1 MALDS
6 WDRRLNAAAER
17 LVSPSIRRAAPDS
30 LPPGLHPDDVAA
42 AEALLRLASA
52 KRRFAA
58 TLLVRRVDDP
68 NEPYAQLRIEND
80 ESGPA
85 AYLVEDAGLATLDDP
100 VTQLP
105 GRALLL
111 DRIEQA
117 LATTAR
123 RGGNVAVLVVDI
135 DGFRLINDAF
145 GYAAGDEVLRWVA
158 TRLRATL
165 RPTDTIARAQSD
177 EFVVVAADV
186 VQPIDALHLG
196 DRLRAAISIEPG
208 EIPPIAGLTVSLG
221 VAVGSV
227 PMTPGELLSN
237 ADTALVAAK
246 ARGRDRCQ
254 LFDDALR
261 SRVERRITVDRQL
274 RRALDAD
281 QLDVHFQPIVTTA
294 TGRPVGVEALVR
306 ITAVDAVDVQP
317 IELIQ
322 AATDNGLLR
331 RVETAVLETACRH
344 MAEIDPGQH
353 ALSLSVNVTER
364 QFRDLQLPMTVNR
377 VLRESGLN
385 PQRLCI
391 EISEAAVSSDPDNA
405 RMVIARLRALGVR
418 VAVDEFRGNHA
429 ILRLL
434 PGLGIDRIKLDR
446 SVVEAIATNWGRALV
461 EASLHRASELGVDM
475 IAVGVERES
484 QLRALRELGCP
495 HVQGYYFGRPVA
507 AADLPNALAELGAPR
522 PLRNA

>member
-1 MALDS
+1 VDT
-6 WDRRLNAAAER
+6 WDRRLNAASER
-17 LVSPSIRRAAPDS
+17 MVNPTIRRAADPS
-30 LPPGLHPDDVAA
+30 TIPSGLHPDDVAA
-42 AEALLRLASA
+42 AEALLRLAVA
-52 KRRFAA
+52 RRKFAA
-58 TLLVRRVDDP
+58 TILVRRVD
-68 NEPYAQLRIEND
+68 NAEEPFAQLRIEGD
-80 ESGPA
+80 EHGPSV
-85 AYLVEDAGLATLDDP
+85 YLVEQAGLATLDDP

-105 GRALLL
+105 GRTLLL

-123 RGGNVAVLVVDI
+123 RGGNVAVLVIDI

-158 TRLRATL
+158 GRLRGAL

-177 EFVVVAADV
+177 EFVVVASDV
-186 VQPIDALHLG
+186 VQPIDALHIG

-221 VAVGSV
+221 VAVGAS
-227 PMTPGELLSN
+227 PTTSGEMLSN

-254 LFDDALR
+254 LFDAALR
-261 SRVERRITVDRQL
+261 SRVERRVIVDHQL
-274 RRALDAD
+274 RRALDAG

-294 TGRPVGVEALVR
+294 AGRPVGVEALVR

-317 IELIQ
+317 FELIQ

-331 RVETAVLETACRH
+331 RVETSVLESACRH
-344 MAEIDPGQH
+344 VAELDPGQH
-353 ALSLSVNVTER
+353 SLVLSVNVTER

-377 VLRESGLN
+377 VLRETGLS
-385 PQRLCI
+385 PQRLCV
-391 EISEAAVSSDPDNA
+391 EVAESAVSADPDTA

-418 VAVDEFRGNHA
+418 VAIDEFRGNHA

-446 SVVEAIATNWGRALV
+446 SVVEAIGTNWGRALV
-461 EASLHRASELGVDM
+461 DTSLRRAAELGVDV

-495 HVQGYYFGRPVA
+495 HVQGYLFGRPVA
-507 AADLPNALAELGAPR
+507 AADLPGALAELGAPR
-522 PLRNA
+522 PIRNT

>member
-1 MALDS
+1 VEP
-6 WDRRLNAAAER
+6 WDRRLNAASER
-17 LVSPSIRRAAPDS
+17 LVSPSIRRAVDASAIPA
-30 LPPGLHPDDVAA
+30 GLHPDDTAA
-42 AEALLRLASA
+42 AEALLRLAA
-52 KRRFAA
+52 TRRRFSA
-58 TLLVRRVDDP
+58 TMLVRRIDDP
-68 NEPYAQLRIEND
+68 NEPFAQLRIEAED
-80 ESGPA
+80 GVPSVL
-85 AYLVEDAGLATLDDP
+85 LVEPAGLMTLDDP

-105 GRALLL
+105 TRAMLL

-117 LATTAR
+117 LAVTER
-123 RGGNVAVLVVDI
+123 RGGNVAVIVVDI

-145 GYAAGDEVLRWVA
+145 GYAAGDEVLRWIA
-158 TRLRATL
+158 GRLRGAL

-177 EFVVVAADV
+177 EFVVVAPDV
-186 VQPIDALHLG
+186 GQPIDALHIG

-221 VAVGSV
+221 VAVGA
-227 PMTPGELLSN
+227 PPATAGELLSN
-237 ADTALVAAK
+237 ADTALDAAK

-254 LFDDALR
+254 LFDAALR
-261 SRVERRITVDRQL
+261 SRVERRVVVDRLL
-274 RRALDAD
+274 RRALDAG
-281 QLDVHFQPIVTTA
+281 QLDVHFQPVVTTA

-317 IELIQ
+317 HELIQ

-331 RVETAVLETACRH
+331 RVETTVLETACRH
-344 MAEIDPGQH
+344 MAELDPRQH
-353 ALSLSVNVTER
+353 ALVLSVNVTER
-364 QFRDLQLPMTVNR
+364 QFRDLQLPMTVSR
-377 VLRESGLN
+377 VLSETALS
-385 PQRLCI
+385 PQRLCV
-391 EISEAAVSSDPDNA
+391 EIAEAAVSSDPDTA

-446 SVVEAIATNWGRALV
+446 SVVEAISTNWGRALV
-461 EASLHRASELGVDM
+461 EASLRRASELGVDV

-495 HVQGYYFGRPVA
+495 HVQGYLFGRPVA
-507 AADLPNALAELGAPR
+507 AADLPAALADLGAPR
-522 PLRNA
+522 PVRNV

>member
-1 MALDS
+1 VNT

-17 LVSPSIRRAAPDS
+17 LVSPTIRRAADPS
-30 LPPGLHPDDVAA
+30 SIPSGLHPDDVAA
-42 AEALLRLASA
+42 AEALLRLAVG

-58 TLLVRRVDDP
+58 TILVRRVDDP
-68 NEPYAQLRIEND
+68 TEPFAQLRVEGD
-80 ESGPA
+80 EHGSSA
-85 AYLVEDAGLATLDDP
+85 FLVESAGLATLDDP

-123 RGGNVAVLVVDI
+123 RGGNVAVITIDI

-158 TRLRATL
+158 GRLRNAL

-177 EFVVVAADV
+177 EFVVVASDV
-186 VQPIDALHLG
+186 VQPIDALHIG
-196 DRLRAAISIEPG
+196 DRLRAAISLEPG

-221 VAVGSV
+221 VAVGA
-227 PMTPGELLSN
+227 TPATAGELLSN
-237 ADTALVAAK
+237 ADAALVAAK
-246 ARGRDRCQ
+246 TRGRDRCQ
-254 LFDDALR
+254 LFDAALR
-261 SRVERRITVDRQL
+261 SRVERRVIVDRQL
-274 RRALDAD
+274 RRALDAG

-294 TGRPVGVEALVR
+294 AGRPVGVEALVR
-306 ITAVDAVDVQP
+306 IIAVDAVDVQP
-317 IELIQ
+317 FELIQ

-331 RVETAVLETACRH
+331 RVETSVLESACRH
-344 MAEIDPGQH
+344 MAELEPGPTS
-353 ALSLSVNVTER
+353 LVLSVNVTER

-377 VLRESGLN
+377 VLRETGLT
-385 PQRLCI
+385 PQRLCV
-391 EISEAAVSSDPDNA
+391 EIAESAVSSDPDTA

-446 SVVEAIATNWGRALV
+446 SVVEAIGTNWGRALI
-461 EASLHRASELGVDM
+461 EASLRRASELGVDV

-495 HVQGYYFGRPVA
+495 HVQGYLFGRPVA
-507 AADLPNALAELGAPR
+507 AADLPAALADLGAPR
-522 PLRNA
+522 PARNI

>member
-1 MALDS
+1 M
-6 WDRRLNAAAER
+6 
-17 LVSPSIRRAAPDS
+17 VSPSVRRAADLAA

-42 AEALLRLASA
+42 AEALLRVATS
-52 KRRFAA
+52 KRRFA
-58 TLLVRRVDDP
+58 TTMLVRRIDHP
-68 NEPYAQLRIEND
+68 EEPFAQLRIEAD
-80 ESGPA
+80 DHGPA
-85 AYLVEDAGLATLDDP
+85 VYLVEQAGAATLDDP

-111 DRIEQA
+111 DRIDQA

-123 RGGNVAVLVVDI
+123 RGGHVAVIVVDI

-158 TRLRATL
+158 GRLRDAL

-177 EFVVVAADV
+177 EFVVVASDV
-186 VQPIDALHLG
+186 VQPIDALHIG

-208 EIPPIAGLTVSLG
+208 ETPPIAGLTVSLG
-221 VAVGSV
+221 VAVGSS
-227 PMTPGELLSN
+227 PATAHELLSN

-254 LFDDALR
+254 LFDAALK
-261 SRVERRITVDRQL
+261 SRVERRVVVDRQL
-274 RRALDAD
+274 RRALDAG

-294 TGRPVGVEALVR
+294 AGRPVGVEALVR

-317 IELIQ
+317 FELIQ
-322 AATDNGLLR
+322 AAIDNGLLR
-331 RVETAVLETACRH
+331 RVEQSVLETACRH
-344 MAEIDPGQH
+344 LAEIDTGQH
-353 ALSLSVNVTER
+353 ALMLSVNVTER

-377 VLRESGLN
+377 VLRDSGLS
-385 PQRLCI
+385 PQRLCL
-391 EISEAAVSSDPDNA
+391 EIAESAVSGDPDTA

-434 PGLGIDRIKLDR
+434 PGLGVDRIKLDR
-446 SVVEAIATNWGRALV
+446 SVVEAIGTSWGRALV
-461 EASLHRASELGVDM
+461 ETSLRRASELGVDV

-484 QLRALRELGCP
+484 QLRALRELGCQ
-495 HVQGYYFGRPVA
+495 HVQGYLFGRPVA
-507 AADLPNALAELGAPR
+507 ASDLPAALAELGAPR
-522 PLRNA
+522 PARQP